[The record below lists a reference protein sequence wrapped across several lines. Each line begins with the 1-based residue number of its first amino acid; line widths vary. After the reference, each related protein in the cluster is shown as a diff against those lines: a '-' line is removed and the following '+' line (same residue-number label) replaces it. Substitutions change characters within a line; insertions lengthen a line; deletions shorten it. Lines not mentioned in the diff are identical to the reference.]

1 MVVLGSIF
9 NRFGV
14 DFHNMLVI
22 SYIYVNF
29 QLFFHLFELL
39 HLLRL
44 PAYSGCL
51 SKPFALPYLGIR
63 RSAQAVGLI
72 GNWLTDGEAPL

>member
-14 DFHNMLVI
+14 DFRCFVDQF
-22 SYIYVNF
+22 SYIFVQF
-29 QLFFHLFELL
+29 SIVVHVFGLL

-44 PAYSGCL
+44 SAYSGCL
-51 SKPFALPYLGIR
+51 SKPFALL
-63 RSAQAVGLI
+63 
-72 GNWLTDGEAPL
+72 